1 MALERMKALSPAV
14 VYPGTLWGARI
25 FSARLTDGGRE
36 AGIAPLSEGVGIGT
50 GTAAAAGAEILEL
63 TSSSREETDDEVP
76 GWTEVGTELDATVA
90 TTVGV
95 TTVSDFG
102 FDDFGFPFFFLLE
115 VRFRSSVFFRFLLGD
130 TLGTKDSLGA
140 GCCCPVSSFASLRAR
155 EGGLTGSLIR
165 LRPSGGSE
173 IGVVPAR
180 CCAFC
185 VSFFRGDGSRFT
197 VAGVSP
203 SGLDRFLV
211 WLLPRL
217 PLPPNLVLLA
227 GGTAADGDDGS
238 IGGAVLRLR
247 LGRTPLTSSKA
258 NRSSPCSIP
267 GALWGASFRRRRLAT
282 SVSLLP
288 SRFHSWTA
296 AIGASALGGSSVVA
310 LEFSSLPSLA

>member
-36 AGIAPLSEGVGIGT
+36 AGIAPLSEGIGI

-90 TTVGV
+90 TAVGV

-102 FDDFGFPFFFLLE
+102 FPFFLLE
-115 VRFRSSVFFRFLLGD
+115 LRFRSSVFVRFLLGD
-130 TLGTKDSLGA
+130 TLGTKDALGA
-140 GCCCPVSSFASLRAR
+140 GCCLVSSFASLRAR

-165 LRPSGGSE
+165 LRPSDGSE
-173 IGVVPAR
+173 IGVPAR
-180 CCAFC
+180 CAFC
-185 VSFFRGDGSRFT
+185 ASFFRGDGSRFT
-197 VAGVSP
+197 VAGVFP

-211 WLLPRL
+211 WLLPPRPTL
-217 PLPPNLVLLA
+217 PPPNLVLLA
-227 GGTAADGDDGS
+227 GTAADGDDES
-238 IGGAVLRLR
+238 SGGAVLRLR

-296 AIGASALGGSSVVA
+296 ATGASALGGSVVA
-310 LEFSSLPSLA
+310 SDSSSLPSLA